1 MSLATVTLLVALT
14 TQLIGGFPGTP
25 EPSQLSADDRGQI
38 ERLARGR
45 FWLLIRQGSD
55 FEVYRLPEN
64 TGTAVRRGP
73 MAWVSWSPPS
83 RLADT
88 PTWQTPPLP
97 FPKLAS
103 WAQVAL
109 PGRTFDDVAGP
120 QDVNR
125 PFRVAGVFRDA
136 ELVSLVE
143 FIRSGPELR
152 DAIGTR
158 SVIRGLPIVSVERK
172 EDGRVD
178 LWLRISEAEGQIVWV
193 KPAGDGWSLV
203 NTLHAIA

>member
-1 MSLATVTLLVALT
+1 MSFGTFAVRLALMTQLVA
-14 TQLIGGFPGTP
+14 GFPGTP
-25 EPSQLSADDRGQI
+25 EVSQLSADDRGQV
-38 ERLARGR
+38 ERLAGGR
-45 FWLLIRQGSD
+45 FWLLIGPQGSY
-55 FEVYRLPEN
+55 FEVYRLTET

-83 RLADT
+83 DP
-88 PTWQTPPLP
+88 PTWQTPRLP
-97 FPKLAS
+97 FPQSAS

-109 PGRTFDDVAGP
+109 TGRDFDGVADP

-152 DAIGTR
+152 DANGTR

-178 LWLRISEAEGQIVWV
+178 VWLRISESEGHGVWLR
-193 KPAGDGWSLV
+193 PASDGWSLV
-203 NTLHAIA
+203 NILRSIA